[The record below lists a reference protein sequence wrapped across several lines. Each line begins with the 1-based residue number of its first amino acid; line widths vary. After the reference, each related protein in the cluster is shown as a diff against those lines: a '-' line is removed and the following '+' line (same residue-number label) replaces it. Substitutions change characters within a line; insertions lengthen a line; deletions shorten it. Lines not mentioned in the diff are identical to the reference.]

1 MNSGGRIQTFFSMII
16 FMGGGRESFKGG
28 GGVLLLCPVVSQY
41 SNEVATCLEEKNTT
55 FV

>member
-28 GGVLLLCPVVSQY
+28 GVLLLCPVVSQY
-41 SNEVATCLEEKNTT
+41 SNEVATCLEKNTT